1 MLKTTTFVLLFLFL
15 PFTAFAGFDLSH
27 KKFNQV
33 LKNYVVDSENNRST
47 KVLYSSLVNDTHNF
61 QIYLDDLSKVKY
73 SEFSAWKKDD
83 RLAFLINVYNAF
95 TIKLILDN
103 YGKINSI
110 KDIGSFFVNPWK
122 IKFIELFGEKISLDH
137 VEHEMIRKLFS
148 EPLIHAALVC
158 AAKSCPPLRREAY
171 RGEMLSFQLRDNMQR
186 FLMDRNRNRYNY
198 KINRVELSSIFKWYK
213 EDFTDTFGRYSS
225 LNNFIGSFSDFISDN
240 SKSSNELKK
249 GQFDIKFN
257 DYDWSLNE

>member
-1 MLKTTTFVLLFLFL
+1 MLKTTTLVWLILFL

-27 KKFNQV
+27 KEFNKV
-33 LKNYVVDSENNRST
+33 LNNYVVDSENSLST
-47 KVLYSSLVNDTHNF
+47 KVQYKSLLTNSQDLE
-61 QIYLDDLSKVKY
+61 IYLDDLSKVEY
-73 SEFSAWKKDD
+73 SEFNSWKKDD

-103 YGKINSI
+103 YGKIDSI
-110 KDIGSFFVNPWK
+110 KDIGSIFVNPWK
-122 IKFIELFGEKISLDH
+122 TKFIMLFGQKTSLDY

-171 RGEMLSFQLRDNMQR
+171 RGDVLSFQLIDNMQR
-186 FLMDRNRNRYNY
+186 FLKDRNRNRYNE

-213 EDFTDTFGRYSS
+213 EDFTDTFSRYSS
-225 LNNFIGSFSDFISDN
+225 LSDFIDSFSDFIADN
-240 SKSSNELKK
+240 SKSSNKLKK